1 MFWNKKE
8 VERDVLLRCRI
19 KELEN
24 ILCPGEQHDFK
35 EVSRTTHYGNRDLT
49 YTVRY
54 VCQRC
59 LKAKE
64 ESEF

>member
-1 MFWNKKE
+1 MFWSKKK

-24 ILCPGEQHDFK
+24 IICPGELHDFK
-35 EVSRTTHYGNRDLT
+35 EVSRTPHYGNMDVT